1 MLTVGRSATREP
13 RMTRVRSSLASSVGC
28 AAIALALAAGP
39 APARAEDLAAKP
51 GDTITWVKSLKPAY
65 EQAEKDQKPLMI
77 CINSER
83 VDGGRVESAAKE
95 LRENTYRDPRVVTRS
110 RQFICAF
117 LTSEG
122 SSDDFGELRARYKI
136 DGLIVSP
143 QHIFARPDGTLLFP
157 RQEFW
162 PHGTGE
168 NSIKALLALM
178 DDALAKEKAA
188 KSLPP
193 AAPGSPAPAPDG
205 AAPGAPAPPA
215 PPGAGAPAGEQAA
228 WLAEMTKAITAGP
241 PDTRRE
247 ALRRLLA
254 EDKDGTNLKA
264 ILDLLPALATAKDV
278 PAQEDVIRALGRPG
292 LKAAVP
298 AVADYLGAKEI
309 TLRGNAAVTLEY
321 IGAPE
326 AVDALKK
333 RVDNEKVEIIVAHL
347 LRAIG
352 RCGAGDAKVR
362 NFLER
367 QMKSAKEEIPCVGAV
382 VGLAHFPKDAATARA
397 LEEEYAKVAPPGGGR
412 RGWSMG
418 GGAYKGTF
426 FAWAL
431 AEVGDPKSADF
442 MRKKKL
448 PQYENQQWPGVANVV
463 KFLEAVAQVCD
474 GNAEKM
480 SEVDGGIQ
488 GTLSF
493 FGGNPLMDEAR
504 RNRDGAGFVPKADW
518 DPAGR
523 GGGAGGGGG
532 GNPPGK
538 N

>member
-1 MLTVGRSATREP
+1 
-13 RMTRVRSSLASSVGC
+13 MTRVRSPLASLVGSAAISLALVS
-28 AAIALALAAGP
+28 GP
-39 APARAEDLAAKP
+39 SGARAEDLAAKP
-51 GDTITWVKSLKPAY
+51 GDSITWVKTLKPAF
-65 EQAEKDQKPLMI
+65 EQAEKEQKPLMI

-95 LRENTYRDPRVVTRS
+95 LRENSYRDPRVVTKS

-122 SSDDFGELRARYKI
+122 SSEDFGELRARYKI

-168 NSIKALLALM
+168 NSIKALLGLM

-193 AAPGSPAPAPDG
+193 PV
-205 AAPGAPAPPA
+205 PGAPAPGGDPAPGAPVPAA

-241 PDTRRE
+241 AETRQE

-254 EDKDGTNLKA
+254 EDKDGTFLKA
-264 ILDLLPALATAKDV
+264 ILDLLPALVTAKDV

-292 LKAAVP
+292 LKGAVA
-298 AVADYLGAKEI
+298 AVADYLDSKEI
-309 TLRGNAAVTLEY
+309 TLRSNAAVTLEY

-333 RVDNEKVEIIVAHL
+333 RVDNEKIEIIVAHL

-352 RCGAGDAKVR
+352 RCGAGDSKVR
-362 NFLER
+362 SFLER
-367 QMKSAKEEIPCVGAV
+367 QMKSAKEEIPCLGAV
-382 VGLAHFPKDAATARA
+382 VGLAYFAKEAAAARA
-397 LEEEYAKVAPPGGGR
+397 LEDEFAKVALPGGGR
-412 RGWSMG
+412 RGFSAG
-418 GGAYKGTF
+418 SGVYKGPF

-448 PQYENQQWPGVANVV
+448 PQLENQTGFWVPAVI
-463 KFLEAVAQVCD
+463 KYYEAVAQVCD

-480 SEVDGGIQ
+480 GDVEGGIT
-488 GTLSF
+488 GSLSF
-493 FGGNPLMDEAR
+493 FGGNPLMDGAR
-504 RNRDGAGFVPKADW
+504 RGRDGAGFVPKADW

-523 GGGAGGGGG
+523 AGGGAGGGGNP
-532 GNPPGK
+532 NPPGK

>member
-1 MLTVGRSATREP
+1 
-13 RMTRVRSSLASSVGC
+13 MTRVRSPLVSLMGC
-28 AAIALALAAGP
+28 TAAVFALAVGRT
-39 APARAEDLAAKP
+39 PARAEDVEAKP
-51 GDTITWVKSLKPAY
+51 GDSITWVKTLKPAF
-65 EQAEKDQKPLMI
+65 EQAEKEQKPLMI

-95 LRENTYRDPRVVTRS
+95 LREKTYRDPRVVTRS
-110 RQFICAF
+110 RQFVCAF

-188 KSLPP
+188 KSLP
-193 AAPGSPAPAPDG
+193 APAPG
-205 AAPGAPAPPA
+205 APAAGGDPAPGAPGTPAPPA

-241 PDTRRE
+241 VETRRE

-254 EDKDGTNLKA
+254 EDKDGTFLKA
-264 ILDLLPALATAKDV
+264 ILDVLPALVTAKDV
-278 PAQEDVIRALGRPG
+278 AAQEDVIRALGRPG
-292 LKAAVP
+292 LKAAVA
-298 AVADYLGAKEI
+298 AVSGYLDAKEI
-309 TLRGNAAVTLEY
+309 GLRANAAVTLEY

-326 AVDALKK
+326 AVDALRK
-333 RVDNEKVEIIVAHL
+333 RVDNEKVELIVSHL

-367 QMKSAKEEIPCVGAV
+367 QMKSAKEDIPCMGAT
-382 VGLAHFPKDAATARA
+382 VGLAHFAKDASAARA
-397 LEEEYAKVAPPGGGR
+397 IEDEYGKLAPLSGGR

-418 GGAYKGTF
+418 GGAAKGAF

-442 MRKKKL
+442 IRKKKL
-448 PQYENQQWPGVANVV
+448 PQYENQQWPGIGAVV
-463 KFLEAVAQVCD
+463 KYLEAVAQVCD
-474 GNAEKM
+474 GNAEKA
-480 SEVDGGIQ
+480 SEVDAGIQ

-493 FGGNPLMDEAR
+493 FNGNPLMDDYR

-523 GGGAGGGGG
+523 GGGGGGGG
-532 GNPPGK
+532 GNPNPPGK